1 MLRKSITKITD
12 SVKGFRARHA
22 QDDFLLRWV
31 VVSVLTLA
39 LAVGMQA
46 CRFILLLD
54 EIQLRLLA
62 GHPFYLSAEDAQVSL
77 LSPVAS
83 FSLCVVITLYLSA
96 ILMRRRSLVSR
107 SHIALLA
114 AVAVALPGIIGILW
128 HGVLYVGQML
138 LCIFF
143 LWLLLVPVSFI
154 YRRFRS

>member
-1 MLRKSITKITD
+1 MHRMIFCF
-12 SVKGFRARHA
+12 V
-22 QDDFLLRWV
+22 
-31 VVSVLTLA
+31 
-39 LAVGMQA
+39 
-46 CRFILLLD
+46 LD